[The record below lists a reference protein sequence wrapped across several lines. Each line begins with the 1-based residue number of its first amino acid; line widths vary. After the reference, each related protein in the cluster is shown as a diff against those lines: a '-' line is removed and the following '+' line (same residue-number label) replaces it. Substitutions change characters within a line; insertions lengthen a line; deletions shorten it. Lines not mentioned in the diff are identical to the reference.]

1 MITVISIITSPD
13 ECGWFGE
20 EFHVLGGFIETH
32 LFDECVIVDFDV
44 YVDRS
49 VRKCLKHLSEQ
60 RDACVFGTLAETLYT
75 EKHRV
80 ETASAR
86 TESEHPVLSV
96 TMPMT
101 V

>member
-1 MITVISIITSPD
+1 M
-13 ECGWFGE
+13 
-20 EFHVLGGFIETH
+20 GGFIETH

-44 YVDRS
+44 DVDRS
-49 VRKCLKHLSEQ
+49 VRKCLKNLSEE
-60 RDACVFGTLAETLYT
+60 RDACVFGTLTETLYT

-80 ETASAR
+80 ETALAR
-86 TESEHPVLSV
+86 TEFEYPVLSV